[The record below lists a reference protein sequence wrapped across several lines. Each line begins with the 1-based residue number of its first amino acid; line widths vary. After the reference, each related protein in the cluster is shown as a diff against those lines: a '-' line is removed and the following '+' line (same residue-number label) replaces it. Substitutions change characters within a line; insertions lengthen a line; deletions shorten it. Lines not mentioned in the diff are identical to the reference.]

1 MRLTVLGN
9 ADRYLAPLSGGSSY
23 LVESGD
29 IRVLLDCG
37 GGARDALAARGVT
50 RLDALV
56 VSHFHHDHV
65 LDFMTIRD
73 AFPKGMPTVVPPG
86 ERGRLQQLADAFAFR
101 AEYAPPGPVLEAE
114 ALAVG
119 PLRLAFA
126 PTRHSAPSMATR
138 LEDEEGS
145 LVYASD
151 TADCEGLRRLARGA
165 DWLLV
170 HALLP
175 DVDPSSAHAGRH
187 LTGRAAGRL
196 AKEAGADTLLISH
209 RYHESSDEDV
219 LQAASASHPR
229 VVLARSGGS
238 YVIRPAGGRPSG

>member
-1 MRLTVLGN
+1 MLGN

-23 LVESGD
+23 LVESGGA
-29 IRVLLDCG
+29 RVLLDCG
-37 GGARDALAARGVT
+37 GGAREALAARGVT

-56 VSHFHHDHV
+56 LSHFHHDHV

-73 AFPKGMPTVVPPG
+73 AFPPGMPIVVPPG
-86 ERGRLQQLADAFAFR
+86 EAGRLQRLADAFAFR

-119 PLRLAFA
+119 PLRLSFA

-138 LEDEEGS
+138 LEDGEGA
-145 LVYASD
+145 LCYASD

-165 DWLLV
+165 DWLLA

-175 DVDPSSAHAGRH
+175 DVDPASAHAKRH
-187 LTGRAAGRL
+187 LTARGAGRV
-196 AKEAGADTLLISH
+196 AAEEGAGTLLISH
-209 RYHESSDEDV
+209 RYHESRDGDMLRE
-219 LQAASASHPR
+219 AAASHPR
-229 VVLARSGGS
+229 VVLARTGAEH
-238 YVIRPAGGRPSG
+238 VIRPAGGTPSG